1 MKGGHIMAKI
11 DEIRTLFSD
20 IEGFHFREDI
30 RHNLT
35 DVTLPH
41 DYELISKQVNNR
53 LLQRIEFRDNKGN
66 HFVFEN

>member
-1 MKGGHIMAKI
+1 MAKI

-20 IEGFHFREDI
+20 TEGFHFREDI

-35 DVTLPH
+35 DVTLPR

-53 LLQRIEFRDNKGN
+53 LLQRIEFRDNQGN